1 MHRKV
6 VVAVTNKSLN
16 TPSRIDYA
24 SKYVL
29 VVDDF
34 GQHLDFMSKA
44 LKAIGFTKIALAYNP
59 KEAITLCQET
69 SFDIIFCDYNMGE
82 GKNGQQLL
90 HELRYF
96 KTVRHDCIFIMVTAE
111 TSREVVLGALESEPE
126 GYIAKPFNQAVLRRK
141 IDRLLDKQMCLGD
154 INLAIEYENYQE
166 AIELCAET
174 AISHPRHNSWCQKTS
189 AELNLR
195 LGQYQQAR
203 RIYKAVLSKRV
214 LDWALL
220 GLARTLIYLQEYKE
234 AVNELQQVLIL
245 NNNCVPAF
253 DLLAECYQYLDEAD
267 LVQEHLTHA
276 VKLSP
281 FSVERQNSLG
291 EVCETNGDFDSA
303 CRAYRNALKTS
314 KFSIKEEP
322 ELYYKLA
329 GAITDSMAGDMSRF
343 DSTKVMEAHR
353 IVAEMEVRFDS
364 GKESEIRKELINVR
378 LFLNQQKPSQ
388 ALELMDDLERGLISN
403 PNNLSTATL
412 AELSHTLLNLGDEAK
427 AKELLV
433 HLLEREDISLS
444 QKNHAKTLLGNFD
457 AEELAGRARELNED
471 AAKLYEVDNLE
482 ESIKLFSEAVRL
494 SPKSVVLNLNLAQAM
509 VRVMEKDQVTSDLS
523 RKSRACLATV
533 GEIDQESRH
542 YTRYSN
548 LVERFKKLD
557 SQAPRLN

>member
-6 VVAVTNKSLN
+6 VAVVNNKPLST
-16 TPSRIDYA
+16 TPRIDYA

-59 KEAITLCQET
+59 KEATSLCQET

-96 KTVRHDCIFIMVTAE
+96 KAVRHDCIFIMVTAE

-154 INLAIEYENYQE
+154 IHLAIEYENYRE
-166 AIELCAET
+166 AIQQCVET
-174 AISHPRHNSWCQKTS
+174 AVLHPRHSSWCQKTS
-189 AELNLR
+189 AELHLR
-195 LGQYQQAR
+195 LGQYQQAK
-203 RIYKAVLSKRV
+203 RIYKLILGKRI

-220 GLARTLIYLQEYKE
+220 GLARTLIYLEEYKE
-234 AVNELQQVLIL
+234 AINELQQVLIL

-253 DLLAECYQYLDEAD
+253 DLLAECYQHLNEAD

-291 EVCETNGDFDSA
+291 EVCETNGDFELA
-303 CRAYRNALKTS
+303 CKAYRNALKSS

-322 ELYYKLA
+322 ERYYKLA
-329 GAITDSMAGDMSRF
+329 AAITDSMAGDMSRF
-343 DSTKVMEAHR
+343 DSTKVMEANR
-353 IVAEMEVRFDS
+353 VVADMEVRFDS
-364 GKESEIRKELINVR
+364 GKESEIRKDLINIR
-378 LFLNQQKPSQ
+378 LFLNQQKPRQ
-388 ALELMDDLERGLISN
+388 ALDLMQNLDQGLISN
-403 PNNLSTATL
+403 PDSLSTPTL
-412 AELSHTLLNLGDEAK
+412 VELSHSLLSLGDEDK
-427 AKELLV
+427 TKKLLV
-433 HLLEREDISLS
+433 QLLEREDLSLS
-444 QKNHAKTLLGNFD
+444 QQNHAKTLLGNFE

-471 AAKLYEVDNLE
+471 AARLYEVDNLE

-494 SPKSVVLNLNLAQAM
+494 SPKSAVLNLNLAQAM
-509 VRVMEKDQVTSDLS
+509 VRVMETEKVTSDYQK
-523 RKSRACLATV
+523 KSKACLANV
-533 GEIDQESRH
+533 GDLDESSRH
-542 YTRYSN
+542 FARYSD
-548 LVERFKKLD
+548 LVERSKELD
-557 SQAPRLN
+557 SQGRRPN